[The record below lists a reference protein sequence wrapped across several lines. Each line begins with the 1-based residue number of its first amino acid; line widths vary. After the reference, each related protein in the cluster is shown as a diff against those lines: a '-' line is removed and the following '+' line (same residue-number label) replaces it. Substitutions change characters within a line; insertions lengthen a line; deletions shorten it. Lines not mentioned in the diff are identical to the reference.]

1 MSNRRELILKG
12 LDLTSSIGVEV
23 GPLDKPLVS
32 KSDGIVHYV
41 DHCDTEAL
49 RKKWQTDPNVDKSV
63 LQVDAV
69 WGKSTLREAL
79 QSASGG
85 TWSGADYLVASH
97 VIEHVP
103 DLVTWLREVREVL
116 KSDGSLRLIVPDRR
130 FTFDLL
136 RRTTTL
142 SEVADAFVR
151 QRRVPSASRI
161 LDFCYGHVHVDC
173 TQAWDGTLKM
183 KDLKRGSD
191 DLSALNLA
199 RDAEENG
206 TYHDVHCWVFTPK
219 SFIELMRQMAGAGL
233 LEYACD
239 WIVPTKRYTFEFFV
253 AMRPENCREAVVK
266 SWRAAQ
272 DLLVEPSLAQA
283 ST

>member
-1 MSNRRELILKG
+1 MSNRRERILEG
-12 LDLTSSIGVEV
+12 LNLASSIGVEV

-32 KSDGIVHYV
+32 KSEGMVYYV

-49 RKKWQTDPNVDKSV
+49 REKWKTDPNVDKSV
-63 LQVDAV
+63 LRVDAV
-69 WGKSTLREAL
+69 WGKSTLQEAL
-79 QSASGG
+79 QLASGAK
-85 TWSGADYLVASH
+85 WSGADYLVASH

-103 DLVTWLREVREVL
+103 DLVTWLREVRDVL

-130 FTFDLL
+130 FTFDFL

-151 QRRVPSASRI
+151 QRRAPSASRI

-173 TQAWDGTLKM
+173 TQAWDGTLKIE
-183 KDLKRGSD
+183 DLKRGSD

-219 SFIELMRQMAGAGL
+219 SFIELMHQMACAGL
-233 LEYACD
+233 LEYACE
-239 WIVPTKRYTFEFFV
+239 WVLPTKRYTFEFFV
-253 AMRPENCREAVVK
+253 AMKPENRRDVVME
-266 SWRAAQ
+266 SWRTAQ
-272 DLLVEPSLAQA
+272 DLLVEPDLAHA
-283 ST
+283 PT